1 METILIRGGLVYD
14 GLGHPGQRTDVLL
27 RDGKIARIGACAEK
41 TADCVIDASGK
52 AVCPGF
58 VDIHRHHDAKIL
70 NDGNFG
76 RTELRQGI
84 TTAVSGNCGI
94 SMTPRPADNARAQD
108 YYAFEEPVM
117 GAIGLDGPVGFDEYL
132 RTLEKRALPI
142 NTAAM
147 VGTGTVKI
155 CVKGFADTPYTKK
168 ELDMARAMI
177 EDALAQGA
185 PGISMGIM
193 YLPECYSTTEEFAY
207 ILEPVGRLG
216 RILTAHIRGEGDS
229 MVQSVREAVEIAERA
244 GCALEISHFKSC
256 GVHNWR
262 KEIYR
267 AIEIIEKARG
277 NGMDV
282 TCDFYPY
289 DGGSTALTTMLP
301 PVLVEGDMAQALER
315 LGTKEGVDAFRKASR
330 QEYADWDNF
339 SVTLGWD
346 RILISSVVCPENRRF
361 LGKRVT
367 DAAEEFGFEDAE
379 ALAAHLMHTDHGK
392 TAIINMSMCQDDIDT
407 VAKLPYSNVIS
418 DAIYADTD
426 TPHPRMFGAFPKFLR
441 EYVRERKLMPFEE
454 GLRKMTS
461 QPADR
466 MGLYN
471 RGRLEEGA
479 AADVLIF
486 APEAFTDHATYD
498 APVQYA
504 TGLDYCIVGG
514 CVAVKH
520 DELTGVRAGAVL
532 RRM

>member
-14 GLGHPGQRTDVLL
+14 GLGHPGQRADVLL
-27 RDGKIARIGACAEK
+27 RDGKIARIGACSEKDAER
-41 TADCVIDASGK
+41 VIDAAGK
-52 AVCPGF
+52 VVCPGF

-70 NDGNFG
+70 NDPQFG

-94 SMTPRPADNARAQD
+94 SMTPRPADDRRAAE

-117 GAIGLDGPVGFDEYL
+117 GAIGLDGPVSFGAYL
-132 RTLEKRALPI
+132 HALEQKPLPL

-147 VGTGTVKI
+147 AGTGTVKI
-155 CVKGFADTPYTKK
+155 CVKGFSDTPYSQS
-168 ELDMARAMI
+168 ELDAARALI
-177 EDALAQGA
+177 EDALTQGA
-185 PGISMGIM
+185 AGISMGIM

-207 ILEPVGRLG
+207 ILQPVGRLG
-216 RILTAHIRGEGDS
+216 RTLTAHIRGEGDS
-229 MVQSVREAVEIAERA
+229 MVDSVREAVEIARRA

-262 KEIYR
+262 REICR
-267 AIEIIEKARG
+267 AIEIIENARAAG
-277 NGMDV
+277 QDV

-301 PVLVEGDMAQALER
+301 PVLVQGDMTRALER
-315 LGTKEGVDAFRKASR
+315 LGTKAGVQAFREASR
-330 QEYADWDNF
+330 KIYPDWDNYC
-339 SVTLGWD
+339 VTLGWD
-346 RILISSVVCPENRRF
+346 RILISGVVCPENRHF
-361 LGKRVT
+361 LGMRVT
-367 DAAEEFGFEDAE
+367 DAAEKFGFEDAE
-379 ALAAHLMHTDHGK
+379 ALAAHLMYTEQGK
-392 TAIINMSMCQDDIDT
+392 TAIINMSMCQDDIDM

-441 EYVRERKLMPFEE
+441 EYVRERRLMSFEE

-466 MGLYN
+466 MGLRD
-471 RGRLEEGA
+471 RGRLVEGA
-479 AADVLIF
+479 AADVLVF
-486 APEAFTDHATYD
+486 APEAFTDHADYA
-498 APVQYA
+498 APAQYA
-504 TGLDYCIVGG
+504 SGLEHCIVGG
-514 CVAVKH
+514 RVAVEH

-532 RRM
+532 RRT